1 VFEQGGSSKDI
12 LVIDLSSSSNEEDYV
27 GDFARDFEFAQKV
40 FGELNRDVLG
50 LPGNGKVIILNDS
63 KQEEEV
69 HEEATANTDV
79 VPSATARRPS
89 TPTASPTDT
98 NEDPGAAPND
108 SSDGLAPGPKMGR
121 TAMAERKPAR
131 LRLPRQERHLQQAC
145 FKESYV

>member
-1 VFEQGGSSKDI
+1 MRKI
-12 LVIDLSSSSNEEDYV
+12 MLVILLVTLS
-27 GDFARDFEFAQKV
+27 
-40 FGELNRDVLG
+40 
-50 LPGNGKVIILNDS
+50 LPKRFLVNSTVMFYDNGKVIILNDS